1 MSIFVTSA
9 TDLVA
14 LINTAGGVAF
24 PLADITFGKPRTPTA
39 AEVTKYGKNTAVDFK
54 VADTSTIATGFTTV
68 FYDRLDLKG
77 LENFD
82 LTGCSIS
89 SGIGIAGWLPILIG
103 YLNIPFSQSNLVD
116 TTSSAVDGKVVVS
129 VQAVPASLGWF
140 GTGTLKF
147 ENTPDISTA
156 FNSNQL
162 TGF

>member
-24 PLADITFGKPRTPTA
+24 PVADITFAKPRTPTA
-39 AEVTKYGKNTAVDFK
+39 DEVTKYGKNTAVDFK

-82 LTGCSIS
+82 LTGCSVS
-89 SGIGIAGWLPILIG
+89 SGLGISGWLPIVVG
-103 YLNIPFSQSNLVD
+103 YFNIPFTQSSLVD
-116 TTSSAVDGKVVVS
+116 TTSSTVNGKVVVS
-129 VQAVPASLGWF
+129 IQATTSSLGWF

-147 ENTPDISTA
+147 EDTPDISTA